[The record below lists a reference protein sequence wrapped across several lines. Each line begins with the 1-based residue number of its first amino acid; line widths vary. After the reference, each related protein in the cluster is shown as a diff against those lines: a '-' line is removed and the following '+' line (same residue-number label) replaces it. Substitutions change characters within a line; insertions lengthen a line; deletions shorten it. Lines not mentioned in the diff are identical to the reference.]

1 MSIFKESFPSYI
13 KNQLLKRGEAL
24 NRRNLTDIAIH
35 NGAKSWLRMS
45 SSVDVNGDSG
55 ALAKN
60 YVLLGGALHN
70 DKLRSGVGKG
80 PENAY
85 SLQTPNGK
93 THLYGIRPM
102 PGITSAEV
110 KSKGAYGS
118 LREVTINF
126 NCWDITQLED
136 LELLYMR
143 PGYSVLLEWGWT
155 AYINNDGNLVT
166 TPEAPF
172 NIFDSNLN
180 GKDYQN
186 VFQQLFEKEERAQG
200 NYGGFLGIIKNY
212 KWSARPDGGYDCSTT
227 LISIGEM
234 IESLKINYSAANLSL
249 ISLETNGYLK
259 IKDSA
264 KKPDP
269 VYLKKFYSRNFIS
282 GLIYELWC
290 SVESKNQSAKYE
302 VTDKDGVKYDMFTMD
317 IELHGDG
324 EKDEDFDETD
334 RQKFITLESLCKL
347 INNHVTVGIVA
358 EDGNKPIV
366 GVTTSDRPYQNGVK
380 MSSENLKKPEA
391 PYLLGLCHPLQISVN
406 PTVCLIKNDIWG
418 AFKFP
423 ENITPSGSEA
433 TPEPQTGDPGP
444 RVTSNIKVGD
454 TLIPAETFAKTT
466 IDVVISN
473 VLNDDKYGFKSEN
486 AAQKAI
492 QDYFKVCSDSGIK
505 EDLAAAELQRQ
516 YELAI
521 KVEKVTIDM
530 GGGRGGASIPVTTWQ
545 PSINGN
551 TKILADGD
559 ASLYD
564 FLDNLYFESNIQS
577 YFPAI
582 KKGFDLGIMT
592 TKKEIILNQVKL
604 EQKAKEVKDAQKGAA
619 KALAFLDNLKPF
631 SVADDSGTPDA
642 ACKAGLGQIGN
653 IYVSL
658 RYLLEI
664 SKDPGLEGGDK
675 TEKNTIN
682 LYDFLKKMLADISTA
697 TGNVNNFDIHV
708 DPVDNIARIID
719 INFVDTQSKKDA
731 YDNAFTFY
739 SEDGTPTGK
748 YNGLFSTVRNYSL
761 ESQIFSE
768 QSSIVAIGAQT
779 GGGQLGLEN
788 DTMVGFNQ
796 GVKDRLKP
804 KINAMNTTSVDD
816 STAIQLENL
825 LTNFLPIYEFI
836 SWMGKSWIGDFEADF
851 EVTEASKYEGALRD
865 VIAIFRALSVNPI
878 KFKAII
884 PTKLSLEIDGI
895 SNLIIGHMFNI
906 HPDLLPKGYKTEGDS
921 EAGRRLGY
929 ILTGIGHT
937 INDSGW
943 TTKLEGQTI
952 ILEDPDGEEVD
963 LFDVTLQGSRVTS
976 ATARL
981 GKGGT
986 LVKTDITLTA
996 AQQSEV
1002 EKYVKFYNGS
1012 GQSYKNG
1019 NFNPNVLL
1027 DAATAAKSAG
1037 ITVGVSS
1044 GIRTGEDQGY
1054 HRTGWALDIGVLDT
1068 HTSEAS
1074 TNKSMEE
1081 NYPKFAAAGDKFVS
1095 ALIKMG
1101 YKRVYHPGEPDGTG
1115 AEVSQT
1121 KSFIWRDKDHYNHVH
1136 MSNSTEPAEWTNI
1149 NSVGKYKKQQKQYN
1163 PNKYK

>member
-1 MSIFKESFPSYI
+1 MSIFKESFPSHI

-45 SSVDVNGDSG
+45 SSVDVKEDGG

-60 YVLLGGALHN
+60 YVLLGGALYN

-172 NIFDSNLN
+172 NIFDSNLS

-249 ISLETNGYLK
+249 IALETSGYLQMV
-259 IKDSA
+259 DSA
-264 KKPDP
+264 FVPKPAD
-269 VYLKKFYSRNFIS
+269 LKKFYSRNFIS

-290 SVESKNQSAKYE
+290 SVESKNQSAKYK
-302 VTDKDGVKYDMFTMD
+302 VTDKYGVTYDMFTMD
-317 IELHGDG
+317 IELHGTG
-324 EKDEDFDETD
+324 EKDEDFDDTD

-358 EDGNKPIV
+358 EGGNKPIV
-366 GVTTSDRPYQNGVK
+366 GVTTSDRPYQNGGK

-406 PTVCLIKNDIWG
+406 PSVCLVKNDVWG
-418 AFKFP
+418 NFKLP
-423 ENITPSGSEA
+423 EGFGSA
-433 TPEPQTGDPGP
+433 PDDTADNTTIPGDPGP
-444 RVTSNIKVGD
+444 QVKDSTGNSINIDFGGNLTSVED
-454 TLIPAETFAKTT
+454 AAKST
-466 IDVVISN
+466 IDLVIPQ
-473 VLNDDKYGFKSEN
+473 VLTDYGDNEKKAADALSKYLDACKAKGITEDD
-486 AAQKAI
+486 AAR
-492 QDYFKVCSDSGIK
+492 
-505 EDLAAAELQRQ
+505 ELQRQ
-516 YELAI
+516 YELTVDVNR
-521 KVEKVTIDM
+521 KVDQNGVEQPDVTV
-530 GGGRGGASIPVTTWQ
+530 GGNASYKNEQ
-545 PSINGN
+545 F
-551 TKILADGD
+551 
-559 ASLYD
+559 YD
-564 FLDNLYFESNIQS
+564 FLDELFFESEIEDISLGLKNL
-577 YFPAI
+577 
-582 KKGFDLGIMT
+582 KGTDLGIIKARKGQVIAQIELE
-592 TKKEIILNQVKL
+592 KKV
-604 EQKAKEVKDAQKGAA
+604 KEVKDAQKGAA
-619 KALAFLDNLKPF
+619 KALAFLDNLEPF
-631 SVADDSGTPDA
+631 SVADESGTPDA

-719 INFVDTQSKKDA
+719 INFVDTQSKADA
-731 YDNAFTFY
+731 YKNAFTFY

-788 DTMVGFNQ
+788 DTMVGFNN

-804 KINAMNTTSVDD
+804 IINAMNTSKSDNDAGV
-816 STAIQLENL
+816 QLENL
-825 LTNFLPIYEFI
+825 LTNLFPIYEFI
-836 SWMGKSWIGDFEADF
+836 SWMGRSWIGDFEADF

-865 VIAIFRALSVNPI
+865 LIAIFRALSKNPI

-906 HPDLLPKGYKTEGDS
+906 HPDLLPKGYKTDGDV
-921 EAGRRLGY
+921 GRRLGY

-937 INDSGW
+937 INDNGW

-952 ILEDPDGEEVD
+952 ILEDPDGGEEINW
-963 LFDVTLQGSRVTS
+963 FDIVLKIGSGS
-976 ATARL
+976 
-981 GKGGT
+981 GSGSGSEGSGSGGE
-986 LVKTDITLTA
+986 LKKTDITLTA
-996 AQQSEV
+996 AQQSEI
-1002 EKYVKFYNGS
+1002 ETYIKFYNNAKND
-1012 GQSYKNG
+1012 YKNG
-1019 NFNPNVLL
+1019 KLNPNVLL

-1037 ITVGVSS
+1037 ITIGITSGVRLGAS
-1044 GIRTGEDQGY
+1044 QKL
-1054 HRTGWALDIGVLDT
+1054 HKTGWALDIGVLDT
-1068 HTSEAS
+1068 HTSDS
-1074 TNKSMEE
+1074 TTNSHLD
-1081 NYPKFAAAGDKFVS
+1081 NNNPKFAAAGDKFAS
-1095 ALIKMG
+1095 ALYKLG
-1101 YKRVYHPGEPDGTG
+1101 YKRIYHPNEPDGT
-1115 AEVSQT
+1115 AAATNQT
-1121 KSFIWRDKDHYNHVH
+1121 KAFIWRDSKHYNHVH
-1136 MSNSTEPAEWTNI
+1136 MSNILEPAEWVNI
-1149 NSVGKYKKQQKQYN
+1149 NDVGNYKSFQKKYN